1 MTIAADAGGR
11 DVVEPWIR
19 AASPSHL
26 TLLDPDLAVA
36 SLYNVRN
43 VPSAFWIDESGHI
56 VRANDPIYVLRRD
69 RATGE
74 TSRNETYLDAVRDW
88 VANGS
93 SSKFLADEAALE
105 KRRPPA
111 TFGDMEAMASF
122 ELGVYLTR
130 RGAPTNAERHFD
142 RARQLAP
149 NNWTFRRQAWSLS
162 GATQETIIAAIRD
175 PAAPAF
181 YPELAL
187 GG

>member
-1 MTIAADAGGR
+1 VTIAADAGGR
-11 DVVEPWIR
+11 DLVEPWIQ

-36 SLYNVRN
+36 GLYSVRN
-43 VPSAFWIDESGHI
+43 VPSVFWIDESGRI

-74 TSRNETYLDAVRDW
+74 TSRNETYLNAVRDW
-88 VANGS
+88 VVNGS
-93 SSKFLADEAALE
+93 SSRFLADEAALE

-111 TFGDMEAMASF
+111 TFTNMEAMASF
-122 ELGVYLTR
+122 ELGVYLIR
-130 RGAPTNAERHFD
+130 HGASARAERHFD

-149 NNWTFRRQAWSLS
+149 DNWTFRRQAWSLS

-181 YPELAL
+181 YPDLDL
-187 GG
+187 RD

>member
-11 DVVEPWIR
+11 DVVEPWIK
-19 AASPSHL
+19 AASPAHL
-26 TLLDPDLAVA
+26 ALLDSELTVA

-122 ELGVYLTR
+122 ELGVYLIR
-130 RGAPTNAERHFD
+130 HGAPTSAERHFD

-149 NNWTFRRQAWSLS
+149 DNWTFRRQAWSLS
-162 GATQETIIAAIRD
+162 GATQETIIREIRD
-175 PAAPAF
+175 PTAPAF
-181 YPELAL
+181 YPELDLAD
-187 GG
+187 

>member
-1 MTIAADAGGR
+1 MAADAGGR
-11 DVVEPWIR
+11 DVVEPWIK

-26 TLLDPDLAVA
+26 ALLDPELAVA

-43 VPSAFWIDESGHI
+43 VPSAFWIDESGRI

-88 VANGS
+88 VANGPS
-93 SSKFLADEAALE
+93 SRFLADEAALE

-111 TFGDMEAMASF
+111 SFSDMEAMASF
-122 ELGVYLTR
+122 ELGVYLIR
-130 RGAPTNAERHFD
+130 RGASARAERHFE

-149 NNWTFRRQAWSLS
+149 DNWTFRRQAWSLS

-181 YPELAL
+181 YPELDL
-187 GG
+187 RD

>member
-11 DVVEPWIR
+11 DVVEPWIK
-19 AASPSHL
+19 AARPSHL
-26 TLLDPDLAVA
+26 TLLDSDLAVA
-36 SLYNVRN
+36 SVYNVRN

-105 KRRPPA
+105 KRLPPA
-111 TFGDMEAMASF
+111 TFSDMEAMASF

-130 RGAPTNAERHFD
+130 HGAPTSAEQHFD
-142 RARQLAP
+142 RAGQLAP
-149 NNWTFRRQAWSLS
+149 DNWTFRRQAWSLS
-162 GATQETIIAAIRD
+162 GTAQETIIAAIRD
-175 PAAPAF
+175 PAAPTF
-181 YPELAL
+181 YPELDV

>member
-1 MTIAADAGGR
+1 VTIAADAGGR
-11 DVVEPWIR
+11 EVVEPWIR

-26 TLLDPDLAVA
+26 ALLDPDLTIA

-43 VPSAFWIDESGHI
+43 VPSAFWIDESGRI

-74 TSRNETYLDAVRDW
+74 TSRNETYLNAVRDW
-88 VANGS
+88 VLNGP

-111 TFGDMEAMASF
+111 TLADMEAMASF
-122 ELGVYLTR
+122 ELGVYLIR
-130 RGAPTNAERHFD
+130 HGAPARAERHFD

-149 NNWTFRRQAWSLS
+149 DNWTFRRQAWSLS
-162 GATQETIIAAIRD
+162 GASQEAIVAAIRD

-181 YPELAL
+181 YPDLDL
-187 GG
+187 GD

>member
-1 MTIAADAGGR
+1 MTIAADAGGP
-11 DVVEPWIR
+11 DVVEPWIQ
-19 AASPSHL
+19 AARPSHL
-26 TLLDPDLAVA
+26 ALLDPDLAVA

-43 VPSAFWIDESGHI
+43 VPSAFWIGESGRI
-56 VRANDPIYVLRRD
+56 LRANDPIYVLRRD

-74 TSRNETYLDAVRDW
+74 TSRNETYLEAVRDW

-111 TFGDMEAMASF
+111 TFSEMEAMASF
-122 ELGVYLTR
+122 ELGVYLIR
-130 RGAPTNAERHFD
+130 HGAPTSAERHFD

-149 NNWTFRRQAWSLS
+149 DNWTLRRQAWSLS

-181 YPELAL
+181 YPELDL
-187 GG
+187 GN

>member
-1 MTIAADAGGR
+1 MAADAGGR
-11 DVVEPWIR
+11 DVVEPWIK
-19 AASPSHL
+19 AASPSNL
-26 TLLDPDLAVA
+26 ALLDPELAVA

-43 VPSAFWIDESGHI
+43 VPSAFWIDESGRI

-88 VANGS
+88 VANGPS
-93 SSKFLADEAALE
+93 SRFLADEAALE

-111 TFGDMEAMASF
+111 SFSDMEAMASF
-122 ELGVYLTR
+122 ELGVYLIR
-130 RGAPTNAERHFD
+130 HGASARAERHFE

-149 NNWTFRRQAWSLS
+149 DNWTFRRQAWSLS

-181 YPELAL
+181 YPELDL
-187 GG
+187 RD

>member
-11 DVVEPWIR
+11 NVVEPWIQ
-19 AASPSHL
+19 AARPSHV

-43 VPSAFWIDESGHI
+43 VPSAFWIDETGRI

-88 VANGS
+88 VANGPS
-93 SSKFLADEAALE
+93 SRFLADEAALE

-111 TFGDMEAMASF
+111 TFSDMEAMASF

-130 RGAPTNAERHFD
+130 HGAPTSAEQHFD

-149 NNWTFRRQAWSLS
+149 DNWTFRRQAWSLS
-162 GATQETIIAAIRD
+162 GTAQETIIAAIRD

-181 YPELAL
+181 YPELDL
-187 GG
+187 GD